1 MKRVFRTELN
11 NDLGN
16 LMGILLKSIYK
27 DKNNNK
33 FKNKLVKAFR
43 NMHLQYYIDIHKFC
57 INMKICVCQY
67 STEDAY
73 CEKLLLICF

>member
-43 NMHLQYYIDIHKFC
+43 NIHL
-57 INMKICVCQY
+57 QY